1 MALGL
6 TQRLTEMSTRNMYW
20 GCKDGQCRGLTTLL
34 PSCANCLEIWEPQ
47 AHGTLK
53 ACTRMDLPFISVI
66 CVGWKHNILHLYHL
80 CNQDHTLL
88 GCDMVL
94 SGRWVPNKC
103 WCLSSKLCGVTHH
116 NITLFSPFLT
126 MPLQHHMW
134 KQGKFTVQS
143 PDEVTETIHS
153 SQQLSKQCEMCW
165 WRVQSSG
172 MWLWCWVSSCYHFQ
186 QFYCLHCQAHA
197 VYTY

>member
-1 MALGL
+1 MASAEGWQLYHLHVPIVLKSGSL
-6 TQRLTEMSTRNMYW
+6 KLMEPSRPVQGWIY
-20 GCKDGQCRGLTTLL
+20 LL
-34 PSCANCLEIWEPQ
+34 
-47 AHGTLK
+47 
-53 ACTRMDLPFISVI
+53 SVS

-103 WCLSSKLCGVTHH
+103 WCLSSKLRGVTHH

-153 SQQLSKQCEMCW
+153 SQQLSKQCEICW

-186 QFYCLHCQAHA
+186 QF
-197 VYTY
+197 